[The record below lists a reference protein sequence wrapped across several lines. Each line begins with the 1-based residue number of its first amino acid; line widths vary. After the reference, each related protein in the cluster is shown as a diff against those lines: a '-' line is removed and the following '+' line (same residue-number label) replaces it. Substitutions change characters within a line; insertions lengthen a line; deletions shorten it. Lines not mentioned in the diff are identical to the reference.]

1 MHELS
6 IAMSIV
12 DSVIEA
18 AEREGAARVN
28 AFTLEIGSLS
38 GIDLESLEFALASAV
53 LNTNLE
59 GVPYNIEAVQ
69 ARGQCPGCKAE
80 FVVEELFHPCPF
92 CGTYNPAIL
101 SGREMKIR
109 SIEIEDKSTL

>member
-18 AEREGAARVN
+18 AESEKASRIN

-38 GIDLESLEFALASAV
+38 GIDLESLEFALGSAV
-53 LNTNLE
+53 INTALE
-59 GVPYNIEAVQ
+59 GVPFKIEAVP
-69 ARGQCPGCKAE
+69 ARGECPGCKAE
-80 FVVEELFHPCPF
+80 FLVEELFNPCPL
-92 CGTYNPAIL
+92 CGSFNPRIL
-101 SGREMKIR
+101 SGKELKIK
-109 SIEIEDKSTL
+109 SIEIED

>member
-18 AEREGAARVN
+18 AEREGAARIN

-38 GIDLESLEFALASAV
+38 GIDPESLEFALASAV
-53 LNTNLE
+53 LNTTLE
-59 GVPYNIEAVQ
+59 GVAYNIEAIQ
-69 ARGQCPGCKAE
+69 ARGQCTGCQAE
-80 FVVEELFHPCPF
+80 FVVEELFNPCPC
-92 CGTYNPAIL
+92 CGSFNPRIL
-101 SGREMKIR
+101 SGREMKVK
-109 SIEIEDKSTL
+109 SIEIED

>member
-18 AEREGAARVN
+18 AERENASRVN

-38 GIDLESLEFALASAV
+38 GIDRESLEFALTSAV
-53 LNTNLE
+53 LNTVLE
-59 GVPYNIEAVQ
+59 SIPYKIDIIQ
-69 ARGQCPGCKAE
+69 ARGQCPGCLAE
-80 FVVEELFHPCPF
+80 FVVEELFNPCPH
-92 CGTYNPAIL
+92 CGSFNPRIL
-101 SGREMKIR
+101 SGREMKIK
-109 SIEIEDKSTL
+109 SIEIED